1 MLIGYIQ
8 FCPDTGMVLLMDD
21 TGCHKCL
28 ILTGRDKSELSF
40 SALNGCLVAIQKY
53 RIVFEKF
60 QLCQYPNCNSYGDES
75 YIRGSREDL
84 YLVLSISDIEILIK
98 NKKSQ
103 VSTDHADKERV
114 LCCVI
119 HKESLLLDGV
129 SSGKPC
135 FRFTAFGYFLDTSWS
150 EEEVHDFGNNALKF
164 WKERYLADDVTR
176 TDAEGDDKK
185 RTLLS
190 ATKILL
196 FQNASV
202 RWYNALQPGKLYWFS
217 SEDGLTPVSAKSS
230 LKFLK
235 KAEKQAGGKTCV
247 PVPSD
252 LWVTDRELDYRCPQM
267 VRT

>member
-1 MLIGYIQ
+1 
-8 FCPDTGMVLLMDD
+8 MDD

-28 ILTGRDKSELSF
+28 TLTGRDKSELSF
-40 SALNGCLVAIQKY
+40 SSLNGCLVAIQKY
-53 RIVFEKF
+53 SIVFEKF
-60 QLCQYPNCNSYGDES
+60 QLCQYPNCNSYGDQS
-75 YIRGSREDL
+75 YVRGSREDH
-84 YLVLSISDIEILIK
+84 YLVVPISNIEILIK
-98 NKKSQ
+98 NKKSK
-103 VSTDHADKERV
+103 VSTDKERV

-129 SSGKPC
+129 SSGRPH

-150 EEEVHDFGNNALKF
+150 EEEVHDFGNDALKF
-164 WKERYLADDVTR
+164 WKERYLADDVTW
-176 TDAEGDDKK
+176 TYAGGDDKT
-185 RTLLS
+185 RNLLS

-202 RWYNALQPGKLYWFS
+202 KWYNTLQPGKHYWFS
-217 SEDGLTPVSAKSS
+217 SEGGLTPVSAKSS

-247 PVPSD
+247 LVPSD
-252 LWVTDRELDYRCPQM
+252 LWVTERKLDYRCQQM